1 MGLPVKI
8 LSDLPLLVICQ
19 SGRSLT
25 SAHRVVPEIAIAT
38 VGNAGSGTP
47 TVAMRVG
54 RYSQEGLFN
63 GLEGL
68 VGVQDARVGL
78 TSSVP

>member
-1 MGLPVKI
+1 M
-8 LSDLPLLVICQ
+8 ICQ
-19 SGRSLT
+19 SGRSLA
-25 SAHRVVPEIAIAT
+25 SANRVVLEIAIGT
-38 VGNAGSGTP
+38 VGDAGSSTP

-68 VGVQDARVGL
+68 VGVPNARVGL
-78 TSSVP
+78 ASSVP

>member
-1 MGLPVKI
+1 M
-8 LSDLPLLVICQ
+8 ICQ
-19 SGRSLT
+19 SGRSLA
-25 SAHRVVPEIAIAT
+25 SAHRVVLEIAIGT
-38 VGNAGSGTP
+38 VGDAGSGTP

-68 VGVQDARVGL
+68 VGVPNARVGL
-78 TSSVP
+78 ASSVP